1 MRRAF
6 GDEPVDQRGRE
17 IQEGAAIVEV
27 HGTKPEAPGPQP
39 GRLAD
44 ANRIVPACARIYG
57 REAADSI
64 LEMAEMS
71 ANESVLANG
80 GNERRRFGF
89 SDQIN
94 KSRRGV

>member
-44 ANRIVPACARIYG
+44 ANRLAVRPGDQGVPLACRQVAPF
-57 REAADSI
+57 DV
-64 LEMAEMS
+64 EM
-71 ANESVLANG
+71 
-80 GNERRRFGF
+80 
-89 SDQIN
+89 D
-94 KSRRGV
+94 RGVMEETTQS